1 VEHLEALMTHG
12 VLALNLAVELV
23 GVAVIGVGSVVALIQ
38 LVRIWRQRG
47 PSTFTTVRLTLAHYL
62 ALALEFQLAADI
74 LVTALAP
81 SWEEIGKLAAIATIR
96 TALNFFLAREV
107 KEERAE
113 DRAERSKLS
122 EHGDGHLEVVEAC
135 ASRGATNRVTTAQT

>member
-1 VEHLEALMTHG
+1 MEHLEALMAHG
-12 VLALNLAVELV
+12 TLALKLVVEMV
-23 GVAVIGVGSVVALIQ
+23 GVVVIGVGCVVALRE
-38 LVRIWRQRG
+38 LLRTWRQRG
-47 PSTFTTVRLTLAHYL
+47 PSTFTGIRLTLGRYL

-81 SWEEIGKLAAIATIR
+81 SWDEIGKLAAIAAIR

-113 DRAERSKLS
+113 EQAEHAEHPELS
-122 EHGDGHLEVVEAC
+122 DGHLT
-135 ASRGATNRVTTAQT
+135 GAAVHPVR

>member
-1 VEHLEALMTHG
+1 MEHLEAFMAHG
-12 VLALNLAVELV
+12 TLALKLAVEMV
-23 GVAVIGVGSVVALIQ
+23 GVVVIGVGCVVAAVEL
-38 LVRIWRQRG
+38 LRTWRQRG
-47 PSTFTTVRLTLAHYL
+47 PSTFTGIRLTLARYL

-113 DRAERSKLS
+113 EQAER
-122 EHGDGHLEVVEAC
+122 VEA
-135 ASRGATNRVTTAQT
+135 AEGSDGRLDVAEVHPVR